1 MIFVA
6 MSAFSQDILKTPAP
20 DLLGQNS
27 LKPLSTTFLGKG
39 SVQSSGGPQ
48 PFLSANYYASRL
60 GFFCKQEIKWQKLTK
75 IPFTFRLGSMEE
87 CDRMEGKKKL
97 N

>member
-6 MSAFSQDILKTPAP
+6 MSAFSQDIHRTTI
-20 DLLGQNS
+20 LGLSAENS

-75 IPFTFRLGSMEE
+75 IPFTFRLGSIEE
-87 CDRMEGKKKL
+87 CDRMEGKKKF